1 MNYETICFHKQ
12 EYENMHVNEYFLLI
26 ACESGY
32 VDWIQW
38 LCYYDMNI
46 SLSMKNQLPF
56 LVACESENLEII
68 LHLLN
73 KDKELLFILKDYLYQ
88 EIMLNNYG
96 FVMFIYNKIP
106 HVFELFTNK
115 EMLDFFY
122 NWYYDNEDMTQ
133 WFCETFSFIHIVS
146 NNHEI
151 FINAYES
158 QDIRLIKLL
167 NFMRPD
173 CYYIEMFDDMIQSF
187 EINYSVK
194 PGKTIEKKMLSIDKC
209 YICYENANI
218 ITSCN
223 HYYCKECIEKHYE
236 SNSLYCPYCRKE
248 NYEYQLCLII

>member
-1 MNYETICFHKQ
+1 MNYENICFHKQ

-133 WFCETFSFIHIVS
+133 WFCETFPFIHIVS

-209 YICYENANI
+209 YICYENSNI

-223 HYYCKECIEKHYE
+223 HYYCKSCIQKHYE
-236 SNSLYCPYCRKE
+236 YNSLYCPYCRKE